1 MPEIPG
7 VYKENIQLSNVLTQ
21 LQKEVDEAR
30 IIAEKSRSTYDKLT
44 KQRDFQK
51 INHRRVQQE
60 KQKLNADIGKLK
72 KKYEEYQT
80 TYEQLS
86 GRYEGAIKEKMLMKL
101 EKDRLIA
108 KVENLEANL
117 GQLVDA
123 DGGRG
128 AAAVAKKSDASQ
140 LDLGGSP
147 GKTQGSQISKRVPM
161 AGSPGKRSSTDAF
174 GATTK
179 MQTQTKFAP
188 VRKVDPPNPHM
199 MEEYE
204 PMTP

>member
-1 MPEIPG
+1 MESEMDPNERLSQVDTARSEAGDEFLRNFFIKFGMKKTLDSFQQEWFELKTKGEPDLAQMPEIPP

-60 KQKLNADIGKLK
+60 KQKLNQDIGKLK

-86 GRYEGAIKEKMLMKL
+86 NKYESAVKEKMLMKL

-117 GQLVDA
+117 AQLEYA
-123 DGGRG
+123 DGGGG
-128 AAAVAKKSDASQ
+128 AGAAKKSEASQ
-140 LDLGGSP
+140 LELGQSP
-147 GKTQGSQISKRVPM
+147 TKT
-161 AGSPGKRSSTDAF
+161 
-174 GATTK
+174 
-179 MQTQTKFAP
+179 
-188 VRKVDPPNPHM
+188 
-199 MEEYE
+199 
-204 PMTP
+204 